1 MTQIAFIK
9 YRMCIC
15 AFPTMVQFP
24 DVASNI
30 RGEENDTFSNAAGE
44 TATVRVSADAAE
56 TAECLLRLLAGD
68 AAAAELLTQEV
79 HRDVAAVPD
88 GEMPDLPM
96 DGFNFA
102 NMGIWVD
109 PIGE

>member
-1 MTQIAFIK
+1 M
-9 YRMCIC
+9 
-15 AFPTMVQFP
+15 
-24 DVASNI
+24 
-30 RGEENDTFSNAAGE
+30 
-44 TATVRVSADAAE
+44 RVSADAAE

-79 HRDVAAVPD
+79 HRDVVAVPD

-109 PIGE
+109 PIGIHIVHIFNHQIRYKIAYAN